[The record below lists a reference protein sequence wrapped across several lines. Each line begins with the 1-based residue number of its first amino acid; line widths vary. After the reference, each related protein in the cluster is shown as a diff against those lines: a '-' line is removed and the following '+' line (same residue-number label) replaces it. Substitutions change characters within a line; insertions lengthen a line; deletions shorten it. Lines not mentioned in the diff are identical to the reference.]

1 MLGEM
6 MLPNSAGV
14 EVSQFTSKV
23 YSGQYSSDGNFFY
36 TACQDFRCVP
46 ALAHKV
52 HRRGFNK
59 TQLCDTAFTSTTR
72 RRHPES
78 ATSR

>member
-1 MLGEM
+1 

-46 ALAHKV
+46 RACTRDVIYSEDPYSPKS
-52 HRRGFNK
+52 R
-59 TQLCDTAFTSTTR
+59 DTACTFTTR

-78 ATSR
+78 ATNR